1 MTKMAIFQQL
11 KRNARNNL
19 KKMSLKAVLWVEAI
33 LWTLIALAWIV
44 SRTR

>member
-1 MTKMAIFQQL
+1 MTITAIFQKM

-19 KKMSLKAVLWVEAI
+19 QKMSLMVVLWVEAI
-33 LWTLIALAWIV
+33 LWTLVVLAWIV

>member
-1 MTKMAIFQQL
+1 MIIIQQM

-19 KKMSLKAVLWVEAI
+19 KKMSLRAVLWIEAI
-33 LWTLIALAWIV
+33 LWTLIAVAWIV